1 MVSIMDA
8 SVLANLATNFT
19 KCVKGY
25 HLINDDPIKEARWED
40 INAIILNASGCAVNS
55 QSDGSHRSGVD
66 LNCSLGSFSNKSTQ
80 LEKGDKSFTLS
91 SYRLTTVC
99 SDKDAGNIESI
110 ITEINKRKNFD
121 YYSIIARIDTKDKIK
136 YDWFLIPSDYPSLN
150 PASYNWYP
158 QIGKNG
164 KNKDAVIGWKTNTLD
179 GSYMSI
185 TFSMSSQLWIHI
197 NITEDMKKHIVGSC
211 IVNRKRMYNYIELY
225 DLNAVATVAAAVAT

>member
-1 MVSIMDA
+1 MDA

-55 QSDGSHRSGVD
+55 QSDGSHRSGAD

-121 YYSIIARIDTKDKIK
+121 YYSIIARIDTKDKIQ

-225 DLNAVATVAAAVAT
+225 DLNATAATAT

>member
-1 MVSIMDA
+1 MNA

-55 QSDGSHRSGVD
+55 QSDGSHRSGAD

-80 LEKGDKSFTLS
+80 LKKGDKAFTLS

-121 YYSIIARIDTKDKIK
+121 YYSIIARIDTKDKIQ

-225 DLNAVATVAAAVAT
+225 DLNATAATAT

>member
-1 MVSIMDA
+1 MDA

>member
-1 MVSIMDA
+1 MDA

-55 QSDGSHRSGVD
+55 QSDGSHRSGAD

-80 LEKGDKSFTLS
+80 LKKGDKAFTLS

-121 YYSIIARIDTKDKIK
+121 YYSIIARIDTKDKIQ

-225 DLNAVATVAAAVAT
+225 DLNATATVAAATAT

>member
-1 MVSIMDA
+1 MNA

-55 QSDGSHRSGVD
+55 QSDGSHRSGAD

-80 LEKGDKSFTLS
+80 LKKGDKAFTLS

-121 YYSIIARIDTKDKIK
+121 YYSIIARIDTKDKIQ

-225 DLNAVATVAAAVAT
+225 DLNATATAT

>member
-55 QSDGSHRSGVD
+55 QSDGSHRSGAD

-80 LEKGDKSFTLS
+80 LKKGDKAFTLS

-121 YYSIIARIDTKDKIK
+121 YYSIIARIDTKDKIQ

-225 DLNAVATVAAAVAT
+225 DLNATAATAT

>member
-55 QSDGSHRSGVD
+55 QSDGSHRSGAD

-80 LEKGDKSFTLS
+80 LKKGDKAFTLS

-121 YYSIIARIDTKDKIK
+121 YYSIIARIDTKDKIQ

-225 DLNAVATVAAAVAT
+225 DLNATATVAAATAT

>member
-1 MVSIMDA
+1 MNLRMVSIMNA

-55 QSDGSHRSGVD
+55 QSDGSHRSGAD

-80 LEKGDKSFTLS
+80 LKKGDKAFTLS

-121 YYSIIARIDTKDKIK
+121 YYSIIARIDTKDKIQ

-225 DLNAVATVAAAVAT
+225 DLNATAAT

>member
-1 MVSIMDA
+1 MDA

-55 QSDGSHRSGVD
+55 QSDGSHRSGAD

-80 LEKGDKSFTLS
+80 LKKGDKAFTLS

-99 SDKDAGNIESI
+99 SVKDAGNIESI

-121 YYSIIARIDTKDKIK
+121 YYSIIARIDTKDKIQ

-225 DLNAVATVAAAVAT
+225 DLNATAATAT

>member
-1 MVSIMDA
+1 MDA

-40 INAIILNASGCAVNS
+40 INAIILIASGCAVNS
-55 QSDGSHRSGVD
+55 QSDGSHRSGAD

-80 LEKGDKSFTLS
+80 LKKGDKSFTLS

-225 DLNAVATVAAAVAT
+225 DLNSVAVAATAAVAT

>member
-1 MVSIMDA
+1 MVSIMNA

-80 LEKGDKSFTLS
+80 LKKGDKAFTLS

-121 YYSIIARIDTKDKIK
+121 YYSIIARIDTKDKIQ

-225 DLNAVATVAAAVAT
+225 DLNATAAT

>member
-1 MVSIMDA
+1 MNLRMVSIMNA

-55 QSDGSHRSGVD
+55 QSDGSHRSGAD

-80 LEKGDKSFTLS
+80 LKKGDKAFTLS

-121 YYSIIARIDTKDKIK
+121 YYSIIARIDTKDKIQ

-225 DLNAVATVAAAVAT
+225 DLNATATAT

>member
-1 MVSIMDA
+1 MNA

-80 LEKGDKSFTLS
+80 LKKGDKAFTLS

-121 YYSIIARIDTKDKIK
+121 YYSIIARIDTKDKIQ

-225 DLNAVATVAAAVAT
+225 DLNATAAT